1 MSLPFFQCL
10 WIPFHKLSEEASDT
24 YRTLVSK
31 SESLY
36 KVKGS
41 KHFGYA
47 FPVYS
52 VDEVKPLLEEIKKE
66 HHTARHHC
74 YAYRI
79 GLEKDVYRANDDG
92 EPSGTAGKPIL
103 GQIQSFDLTNIFI
116 VVVRYFGGTKLGVG
130 GLIDAYRTSAKEAI
144 EAGTIIA
151 RQVKSTY
158 TVTFGYEQ
166 MGEVMA
172 YLKNQ
177 GLEFYQQVFE
187 SQCSLLI
194 DIRNADGPR
203 LENELGG
210 IYGVEVEFLR
220 TA

>member
-1 MSLPFFQCL
+1 
-10 WIPFHKLSEEASDT
+10 LSEEASDT

-210 IYGVEVEFLR
+210 IYGVEVEFLK

>member
-1 MSLPFFQCL
+1 M
-10 WIPFHKLSEEASDT
+10 SEEASDT